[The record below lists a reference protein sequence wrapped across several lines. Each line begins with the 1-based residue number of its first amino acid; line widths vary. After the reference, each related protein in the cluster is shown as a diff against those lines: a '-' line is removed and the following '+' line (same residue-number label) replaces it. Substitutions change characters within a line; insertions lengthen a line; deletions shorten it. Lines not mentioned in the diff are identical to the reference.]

1 MDEKERRRIRM
12 KRVAEEFV
20 KNVGKVIRQ
29 HRIDSGLSQDDLAD
43 GIVMGRS
50 IIGKYERGE
59 GEISASAM
67 AKISVYLKFP
77 LREYTYDVINKEF
90 GDKPEDIYYAL
101 IKINE
106 AVRTEEIEKELRRPL
121 STHAEEAMD
130 SIAFRDMVI
139 KEPRQMTIKDY
150 LDDNNRIVLPPKSE
164 GEPFRQDFEQT
175 SKSKNAK
182 KYKGYGYVKASEEEL
197 AEAESFL
204 MEAAEVMPMYKKSS
218 VANIYQAI
226 AAQIEEVQGNDL
238 KELSKIA
245 KATIKYAIN
254 DVPAKKRKRIEEY
267 LDYMSDSNLAYKY
280 GEYPWQEPTL
290 T

>member
-77 LREYTYDVINKEF
+77 LREYTYDVINKEL
-90 GDKPEDIYYAL
+90 GDKPEDILKYL

-106 AVRTEEIEKELRRPL
+106 AKRTDEIEKKLRQPFADYAPV
-121 STHAEEAMD
+121 TET
-130 SIAFRDMVI
+130 IQDMI
-139 KEPRQMTIKDY
+139 IEPRQMTIEDY
-150 LDDNNRIVLPPKSE
+150 MDSNGQIRITPEEKPQPVRKP
-164 GEPFRQDFEQT
+164 
-175 SKSKNAK
+175 K
-182 KYKGYGYVKASEEEL
+182 KYKGYGYVTASENE
-197 AEAESFL
+197 L
-204 MEAAEVMPMYKKSS
+204 METESYLREVTEVMPLYKKTSI
-218 VANIYQAI
+218 ANIYQAI
-226 AAQIEEVQGNDL
+226 ATQIEEAQGNDV
-238 KELSKIA
+238 KELAQIA
-245 KATIKYAIN
+245 KATVKYAIN
-254 DVPAKKRKRIEEY
+254 DAPAKQRKRIEAY
-267 LDYMSDSNLAYKY
+267 LDYMSDGNLAYKY
-280 GEYPWQEPTL
+280 GEYPWKEWREEPKE
-290 T
+290 